1 VTKVTLRVLA
11 EETGLSKFAVSRALA
26 GKSGVSD
33 ATRTRVLEAA
43 QRLGYRLPDPPR
55 ASVLGVIFDD
65 RDHFNAELNMQI
77 QSGLQSEAAQLGY
90 GIRVH
95 WMQHGEEFDH
105 LLESCSGL
113 LAVNIHGDAD
123 LERLRAWGRPVVRSG
138 WTDPLE
144 PVDTV
149 GGTDHEAGAAAA
161 RALLDLGHREIAY
174 VHGSENLR
182 GRWERLY
189 GLREVVEATPGAR
202 YHHIKWSPPQGFAQ
216 CLDDLLGTGIRP
228 TAFFCAHDGLALTVV
243 TDLLRRGCQIPEHA
257 SVMGFGDFSAAQLI
271 QPALTTIRTPGRK
284 IGMAAVRLLDARIRI
299 PDWVQGPVRLMI
311 PNEFVRRSSTGPAP
325 AF

>member
-1 VTKVTLRVLA
+1 MTKVTLRVLA
-11 EETGLSKFAVSRALA
+11 EETGLSKFAVSRSLA

-33 ATRTRVLEAA
+33 ATRARVIEAA
-43 QRLGYRLPDPPR
+43 QRLGYRLPLP
-55 ASVLGVIFDD
+55 ASTSVLGVLFDD
-65 RDHFNAELNMQI
+65 RDHINAELNMQI

-90 GIRVH
+90 GLRVH
-95 WMQHGEEFDH
+95 WMQHGEEFGH
-105 LLESCSGL
+105 LLEACSGL
-113 LAVNIHGDAD
+113 LAVNLHNESDIA
-123 LERLRAWGRPVVRSG
+123 RLRAWGRPVVRSG

-149 GGTDHEAGAAAA
+149 SGTDHEAGAAAA

-189 GLREVVEATPGAR
+189 GLREVVEMTARAR
-202 YHHIKWSPPQGFAQ
+202 YHHIQWSSEQSFAQ
-216 CLDDLLGTGIRP
+216 CLDELLGAGTRP

-243 TDLLRRGCQIPEHA
+243 TDLLRRGWRIPESA
-257 SVMGFGDFSAAQLI
+257 SVMGFGDFSVAQLI
-271 QPALTTIRTPGRK
+271 HPALTTIRTPGRRM
-284 IGMAAVRLLDARIRI
+284 GMAAVRLLDARIRS

-311 PNEFVRRSSTGPAP
+311 PNEFVRRSSIGPSP
-325 AF
+325 QP